1 MENKATKAIYPDRS
15 SSATA
20 SISPIDLSVV
30 IPVFN
35 EEERIINTIS
45 LLAHYLRKQDCAFE
59 VIISDDGSRD
69 DGPVL
74 VERHFSGNDEVRL
87 IRENR
92 NRGKGAAVRRGVL
105 AARGDAIVF
114 TDADLSYPVET
125 IGHCVEALKDFEVA
139 VGSRN
144 LPGSAIE
151 VKPPPLRRLSGAAF
165 KTVVR
170 HLFLPGFTDT
180 QCGFKG
186 FRRDVAKKIFSGSV
200 ANGFA
205 FDVEI
210 LSLARLYGFSITEV
224 PVRLQVD
231 SSDSTINLTTDPL
244 KMFVELMSIKR
255 RMKKLAAAQ
264 RRDV

>member
-1 MENKATKAIYPDRS
+1 MYSETTIELSPNRGVATEAVNG
-15 SSATA
+15 TV
-20 SISPIDLSVV
+20 DLSVV

-45 LLAHYLRKQDCAFE
+45 LLAHYLGKQDCAYE
-59 VIISDDGSRD
+59 VIISDDGSHD
-69 DGPVL
+69 DSPML
-74 VERHFSGNDEVRL
+74 VERRFADHDEVRL
-87 IRENR
+87 IREER

-105 AARGDAIVF
+105 AARGDVVVF
-114 TDADLSYPVET
+114 TDADLAYPVES
-125 IGHCVEALKDFEVA
+125 IGYCVEALKDFDVA

-144 LPGSAIE
+144 LPGSEIE
-151 VKPPPLRRLSGAAF
+151 VVPPPLRRLTGAAF

-186 FRRDVAKKIFSGSV
+186 FRADVARKIFSGSV

-205 FDVEI
+205 FDVEV
-210 LSLARLYGFSITEV
+210 LALAQLYGYSITEV

-231 SSDSTINLTTDPL
+231 SSDSTINLTTDPI
-244 KMFVELMSIKR
+244 KMFLELMGIKR
-255 RMKKLAAAQ
+255 RIKKLEAELRQ
-264 RRDV
+264 DG